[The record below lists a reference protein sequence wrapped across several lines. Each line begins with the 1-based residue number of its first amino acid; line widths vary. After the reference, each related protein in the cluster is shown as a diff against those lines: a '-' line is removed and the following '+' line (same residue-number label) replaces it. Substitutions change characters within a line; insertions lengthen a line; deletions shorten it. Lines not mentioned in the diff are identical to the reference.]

1 MSDVEF
7 LRNYRNQVKEVAL
20 LREQLEYV
28 RYIPEHRHLLAQH
41 TEQLRALLEQAEQ
54 RRAADGE
61 RFEAILRRAPNARIR
76 LVLNQYY
83 GWALTDEAVAESIG
97 ASVRAVSVLR
107 KERRD
112 PMPRKKPPLI
122 AGREEVLQTFTS
134 IMRGEMTEASLRRSG
149 GDDQRILTPPK
160 ISERCNAAELLGKQ

>member
-28 RYIPEHRHLLAQH
+28 RYIPEHEHLLAQH
-41 TEQLRALLEQAEQ
+41 TEQLRTLLEQAEK

-97 ASVRAVSVLR
+97 ASVRAVNNCRNRFLR
-107 KERRD
+107 TLAD
-112 PMPRKKPPLI
+112 
-122 AGREEVLQTFTS
+122 AQ
-134 IMRGEMTEASLRRSG
+134 
-149 GDDQRILTPPK
+149 
-160 ISERCNAAELLGKQ
+160 

>member
-97 ASVRAVSVLR
+97 ASVRAVNNCRNRFLR
-107 KERRD
+107 
-112 PMPRKKPPLI
+112 
-122 AGREEVLQTFTS
+122 T
-134 IMRGEMTEASLRRSG
+134 
-149 GDDQRILTPPK
+149 LTD
-160 ISERCNAAELLGKQ
+160 AQ